1 MKFIFLRIRNFLDFM
16 WFGIK
21 VGNIDIFALIVDLG
35 ILIYTFTDFDSLF
48 ATNNLLI
55 LFFLIFINVIW
66 QIYSTVK
73 ASHDYYR
80 RLNCF
85 STSVGVSKDYKFDN
99 QLSGHYYI
107 LTIKEIGMAVLISPD
122 INDILRKSKINCRYT
137 SSKRKRVNKYIRTHK
152 DTLLKFLNY
161 KWHSMA
167 DKGGAFY
174 NESKLCMASEL
185 YENRRPDGS
194 YMLALC
200 KGNYYN
206 SYLTNNIYSICLNE
220 SGFII
225 EAPRNVR
232 NYQIKQFSDS
242 EFGDHIGVSTIIISS
257 DGYAFIMRHN
267 NKTALFTNELLPSAS
282 GSADYSDYNKA
293 DDFKTVII
301 KAIERELEEETRI
314 KKNVINETI
323 VTGFYRCLHRGGK
336 PEFCCLT
343 YLNIDRIDVQEIII
357 PDNKEQSEEIHPVKL
372 SANDRNDFITIS
384 DFIKANIAE
393 CSLPLYMTYYMMLNY
408 YGKEADI
415 GYRCSI
421 GKQITSL

>member
-1 MKFIFLRIRNFLDFM
+1 MKFIFLSIRNFLDFM

-161 KWHSMA
+161 
-167 DKGGAFY
+167 
-174 NESKLCMASEL
+174 
-185 YENRRPDGS
+185 
-194 YMLALC
+194 
-200 KGNYYN
+200 
-206 SYLTNNIYSICLNE
+206 
-220 SGFII
+220 
-225 EAPRNVR
+225 
-232 NYQIKQFSDS
+232 Q
-242 EFGDHIGVSTIIISS
+242 
-257 DGYAFIMRHN
+257 
-267 NKTALFTNELLPSAS
+267 
-282 GSADYSDYNKA
+282 
-293 DDFKTVII
+293 
-301 KAIERELEEETRI
+301 
-314 KKNVINETI
+314 
-323 VTGFYRCLHRGGK
+323 
-336 PEFCCLT
+336 
-343 YLNIDRIDVQEIII
+343 
-357 PDNKEQSEEIHPVKL
+357 
-372 SANDRNDFITIS
+372 
-384 DFIKANIAE
+384 
-393 CSLPLYMTYYMMLNY
+393 
-408 YGKEADI
+408 
-415 GYRCSI
+415 
-421 GKQITSL
+421 

>member
-1 MKFIFLRIRNFLDFM
+1 
-16 WFGIK
+16 
-21 VGNIDIFALIVDLG
+21 
-35 ILIYTFTDFDSLF
+35 
-48 ATNNLLI
+48 
-55 LFFLIFINVIW
+55 
-66 QIYSTVK
+66 
-73 ASHDYYR
+73 
-80 RLNCF
+80 
-85 STSVGVSKDYKFDN
+85 
-99 QLSGHYYI
+99 
-107 LTIKEIGMAVLISPD
+107 
-122 INDILRKSKINCRYT
+122 
-137 SSKRKRVNKYIRTHK
+137 
-152 DTLLKFLNY
+152 
-161 KWHSMA
+161 MA

-421 GKQITSL
+421 GEQITSL